1 MPKDVRRIKTE
12 RDIQTAFLDLLKTK
26 KFRQI
31 TIADICQ
38 QSLTSRSTFYSHYLD
53 KYDLLDKMVAHY
65 STMFTQEVRP
75 HFQLIIDGNF
85 DELMQSIWVLLD
97 ENQQAIHIL
106 FTVHEPEAD
115 LKVNFQRIL
124 HNGWK
129 HYIEAQSLTQVTPI
143 DLIADMAANLQ
154 MTLLEWVIQHGSEQ
168 LPNVISSFNALIQT
182 IRPQI
187 IKNNALESPSK
198 KA

>member
-1 MPKDVRRIKTE
+1 M
-12 RDIQTAFLDLLKTK
+12 
-26 KFRQI
+26 
-31 TIADICQ
+31 
-38 QSLTSRSTFYSHYLD
+38 
-53 KYDLLDKMVAHY
+53 
-65 STMFTQEVRP
+65 
-75 HFQLIIDGNF
+75 
-85 DELMQSIWVLLD
+85 LLD

-115 LKVNFQRIL
+115 LKVNFQQIL